1 MSFLG
6 FLLILQLCVGS
17 FLTFGLVSREAGSR
31 YFLIH
36 GLGAIGLSVFV
47 YLWIGRDVAIPRA
60 MPWTLA
66 FWIVG
71 GAYCF
76 RQWFPLWLAAG
87 LSGILA
93 IVFSVSKLGPLAI
106 VNSLLST
113 SLLGFSLMA
122 MLLGHWYLTQP
133 KLSIKE
139 LSRLTY
145 GYLVV
150 LGLRFSFAMWQI
162 TALCAERSE
171 MEIYRYLMGSTPG
184 IFLLMRIVWGIL
196 APMGLAYFVWKT
208 VKLRSTQSATGILY
222 VVDLAVLTGET
233 VSLYLMLN
241 YGILA

>member
-1 MSFLG
+1 VSFLG
-6 FLLILQLCVGS
+6 FLLVLQLCVGS
-17 FLTFGLVSREAGSR
+17 FLTFGLVSRDAGSR

-36 GLGAIGLSVFV
+36 GLGAILFSVGIF
-47 YLWIGRDVAIPRA
+47 LWIGRDFAS
-60 MPWTLA
+60 PWIFA

-71 GAYCF
+71 AAYCI
-76 RQWFPLWLAAG
+76 RQWFPLYLAASI
-87 LSGILA
+87 SGIVA
-93 IVFSVSKLGPLAI
+93 IVSSVMKLGPLAV

-113 SLLGFSLMA
+113 GMLGFSLMA

-145 GYLVV
+145 GFLAV
-150 LGLRFSFAMWQI
+150 LGLRFFFASWQI
-162 TALCAERSE
+162 IKICGERSE
-171 MEIYRYLMGSTPG
+171 MEVYRYLMGSTPG
-184 IFLLMRIVWGIL
+184 IFLLMRTVWGIL

-208 VKLRSTQSATGILY
+208 VNLRSTQSATGILY

-241 YGILA
+241 YGIFA